1 MPGYLRL
8 AEGYGLLMTVSPTR
22 GAGVAEVAGWS
33 SHRSGLQQQQLIKV
47 LLTAVAVKNDL

>member
-1 MPGYLRL
+1 MYFYLHL
-8 AEGYGLLMTVSPTR
+8 AEGYGLLTTVSPTR